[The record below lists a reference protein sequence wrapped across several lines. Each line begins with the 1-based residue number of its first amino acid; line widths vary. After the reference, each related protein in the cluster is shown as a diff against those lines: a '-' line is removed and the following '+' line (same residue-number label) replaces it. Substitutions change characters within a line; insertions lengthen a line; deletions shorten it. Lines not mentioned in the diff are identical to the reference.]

1 MPTTVRDASLVTL
14 RKRNMA
20 LNSYYETWKSK
31 TVNSSNPTPAMKAP
45 AATGAEV
52 VKQISAG
59 CRACYILDNE
69 ALKEQGLGD
78 PNVSRYP
85 ANPSAGGA
93 SGLTGQS

>member
-1 MPTTVRDASLVTL
+1 MPCTVRDASLVTQ
-14 RKRNMA
+14 RKRNIA
-20 LNSYYETWKSK
+20 LNSYYETWKAA
-31 TVNSSNPTPAMKAP
+31 TVNSSNPTSALKAP

-52 VKQISAG
+52 IKQISAG

-85 ANPSAGGA
+85 PNPSAGGA

>member
-1 MPTTVRDASLVTL
+1 MPPTVRDASLVTQ
-14 RKRNMA
+14 RKRNVA
-20 LNSYYETWKSK
+20 LNSYYETWKAA
-31 TVNSSNPTPAMKAP
+31 TVNSSAPTSTLKAP

-52 VKQISAG
+52 IKQISAG

-78 PNVSRYP
+78 PNVWRYP

>member
-1 MPTTVRDASLVTL
+1 MPPTVRDASLVTQ

-20 LNSYYETWKSK
+20 LNSYYETWKAA
-31 TVNSSNPTPAMKAP
+31 TVNSSSPVSGLKAP

-78 PNVSRYP
+78 PNLSRYP

>member
-1 MPTTVRDASLVTL
+1 MPCTVRDASLVTL

-31 TVNSSNPTPAMKAP
+31 TVNSSSPVATLKAP

-69 ALKEQGLGD
+69 ALKERGLGD

-85 ANPSAGGA
+85 ANPSAGGS

>member
-1 MPTTVRDASLVTL
+1 MPPTVRDASLVTQ
-14 RKRNMA
+14 RKRNIA
-20 LNSYYETWKSK
+20 LNSYYETWKAA
-31 TVNSSNPTPAMKAP
+31 TVNSSNPTSALKAP

-59 CRACYILDNE
+59 CRACYVLDNE

-93 SGLTGQS
+93 SGLTGHS

>member
-1 MPTTVRDASLVTL
+1 MPPTVRDASLVTQ
-14 RKRNMA
+14 RKRNIA
-20 LNSYYETWKSK
+20 LNSYYETWKAA
-31 TVNSSNPTPAMKAP
+31 TVNSSNPTSALKAP

-59 CRACYILDNE
+59 CRACYVLDNE

-93 SGLTGQS
+93 SGLTGQT

>member
-1 MPTTVRDASLVTL
+1 MPTTVRDASLVTQ

-20 LNSYYETWKSK
+20 LNSYYETWKAA
-31 TVNSSNPTPAMKAP
+31 TVNSSSPVSGLKAP

-59 CRACYILDNE
+59 CRACYILENE

-78 PNVSRYP
+78 PNLSRYP

>member
-1 MPTTVRDASLVTL
+1 MPPTVRDASLVTQ
-14 RKRNMA
+14 RKRNVA
-20 LNSYYETWKSK
+20 LNSYYETWKAA
-31 TVNSSNPTPAMKAP
+31 TVNSSNPTSALKAP

-59 CRACYILDNE
+59 CRACYVLDNE